1 MEGNSRLQAH
11 MVEHAFTQGV
21 LADRVNEE
29 LKAAGHKGTVGDRTV
44 RNWVTGKTRW
54 PHQRQR
60 DALTAVFGCTP
71 ACLGF
76 YPPGTPAPPHEDLS
90 AMLRR
95 RFCTAATSA
104 VAATALPSAGTRPST
119 RPTSVGTS
127 DVLRLRDGLDRLTAL
142 DQRHGGHAALER
154 AALAG
159 AAEAV
164 GLQDRSAS
172 QTIRQRLFG
181 VAADY
186 TTTAAWSCIDA
197 RQLDRARS
205 HVNEALRLAGLS
217 QDAVSL
223 MRVWNST
230 AILAHQLGHYAEGVA
245 AAQAAQSCAI
255 TRRDPLFGSL
265 AHARA
270 AVGHA
275 HRGDRQAAIRSIGYA
290 EEALARAEARP
301 RPSWIAFYGPAELH
315 ALTGVVR
322 SRLGQ
327 SAEAEAASHRA
338 LSALPAAYRRNRA
351 MTIVDLAIAQL
362 HQGDADHACT
372 TTEEAFTLMSG
383 SPLPG
388 RLRVLLGDFYRD
400 LLTLAPSTTVAREWA
415 DRYRSEWSPA

>member
-1 MEGNSRLQAH
+1 MEGNFRLQAH
-11 MVEHAFTQGV
+11 MTEHAFNQGA

-44 RNWVTGKTRW
+44 RNWVTGKSRW

-71 ACLGF
+71 VCLGF
-76 YPPGTPAPPHEDLS
+76 YPPGTPAPPYEDPS

-104 VAATALPSAGTRPST
+104 LAVTALPAAST
-119 RPTSVGTS
+119 RSTTVGTS
-127 DVLRLRDGLDRLTAL
+127 DVIRLRDGLDRLTLL
-142 DQRHGGHAALER
+142 DQKRGGHAALER

-164 GLQDRSAS
+164 GLQDHSAS

-186 TTTAAWSCIDA
+186 TTAAAWSCIDA

-217 QDAVSL
+217 QDPVAQ

-230 AILAHQLGHYAEGVA
+230 SILAHQLGHHAEGVA

-270 AVGHA
+270 AIGHA
-275 HRGDRQAAIRSIGYA
+275 YQGDRQATIRSIGYA
-290 EEALARAEARP
+290 EEALVRAEARP

-315 ALTGVVR
+315 ALTGIVR

-327 SAEAEAASHRA
+327 PVEAEAASHRA
-338 LSALPAAYRRNRA
+338 LSALPASFRRNRA
-351 MTIVDLAIAQL
+351 MTTVDLAIAQL
-362 HQGDADHACT
+362 RQGDAEQACA
-372 TTEEAFTLMSG
+372 TTEDAFTLMSG

>member
-1 MEGNSRLQAH
+1 MEGNFRLQAH
-11 MVEHAFTQGV
+11 MTERAFKQGM
-21 LADRVNEE
+21 LADRVNDE
-29 LKAAGHKGTVGDRTV
+29 LKAAGHNGTVGDRTV
-44 RNWVTGKTRW
+44 RNWVTGKTHW

-71 ACLGF
+71 VCLGF
-76 YPPGTPAPPHEDLS
+76 YPPGTPAPPDEDPS

-104 VAATALPSAGTRPST
+104 IAATALPAVGTRPT
-119 RPTSVGTS
+119 TVGTS
-127 DVLRLRDGLDRLTAL
+127 DVLRLRDGLDKLTAL
-142 DQRHGGHAALER
+142 DQKRGGHAALER

-164 GLQDRSAS
+164 GLQDHSAS

-186 TTTAAWSCIDA
+186 TTAAAWSCIDA
-197 RQLDRARS
+197 RQLDRARL

-217 QDAVSL
+217 QDPVSL

-230 AILAHQLGHYAEGVA
+230 SILAHQLGHYAEGVA

-275 HRGDRQAAIRSIGYA
+275 YQGDRQSAIRSIGYA
-290 EEALARAEARP
+290 EEALVRAEARP
-301 RPSWIAFYGPAELH
+301 RPSWVAFYGPAELH

-327 SAEAEAASHRA
+327 PAEAEAASHRA
-338 LSALPAAYRRNRA
+338 LSALPAPYRRNRA
-351 MTIVDLAIAQL
+351 MTTVDLAIAQL
-362 HQGDADHACT
+362 RQGDAEQACA
-372 TTEEAFTLMSG
+372 TTEDVFTLMSG

-400 LLTLAPSTTVAREWA
+400 LLTLAPSTIVAREWA

>member
-1 MEGNSRLQAH
+1 M
-11 MVEHAFTQGV
+11 
-21 LADRVNEE
+21 
-29 LKAAGHKGTVGDRTV
+29 
-44 RNWVTGKTRW
+44 
-54 PHQRQR
+54 
-60 DALTAVFGCTP
+60 
-71 ACLGF
+71 
-76 YPPGTPAPPHEDLS
+76 PAPPYEDPS
-90 AMLRR
+90 DMLRR

-104 VAATALPSAGTRPST
+104 LTATALPTVDT
-119 RPTSVGTS
+119 RPTTVGTS
-127 DVLRLRDGLDRLTAL
+127 DVIRLRDGLDRLTLL
-142 DQRHGGHAALER
+142 DQRRGGHATLER

-164 GLQDRSAS
+164 GLQDHSAS

-186 TTTAAWSCIDA
+186 TTAAAWSCIDA
-197 RQLDRARS
+197 RQLERARG
-205 HVNEALRLAGLS
+205 HVNEALHLAGLS
-217 QDAVSL
+217 QDPVAL

-230 AILAHQLGHYAEGVA
+230 AILAHQLGHHAESVA

-275 HRGDRQAAIRSIGYA
+275 YRGDGQAAVRSIGYA
-290 EEALARAEARP
+290 EEALTRAEARP
-301 RPSWIAFYGPAELH
+301 RPSWVAFYGPAELH
-315 ALTGVVR
+315 ALTGIVR

-327 SAEAEAASHRA
+327 PAEAEAASHRA

-351 MTIVDLAIAQL
+351 MTTVDLAIAQL
-362 HQGDADHACT
+362 HQGDAEQACT
-372 TTEEAFTLMSG
+372 TTEDAFTLMTG

>member
-1 MEGNSRLQAH
+1 MEGNFRLQAH
-11 MVEHAFTQGV
+11 MIEHAFKQGV
-21 LADRVNEE
+21 LADRVNDE

-44 RNWVTGKTRW
+44 RNWVTGKSRW

-71 ACLGF
+71 LCLGF
-76 YPPGTPAPPHEDLS
+76 YPPGMPAPPYEDPS

-104 VAATALPSAGTRPST
+104 LAATALPAVDT
-119 RPTSVGTS
+119 RPTTVGTS
-127 DVLRLRDGLDRLTAL
+127 DVIRLREGLDRLTLL
-142 DQRHGGHAALER
+142 DQRRGGHAAIER
-154 AALAG
+154 DALAG

-164 GLQDRSAS
+164 GLQTRSAS

-186 TTTAAWSCIDA
+186 TTAAAWSCIDA
-197 RQLDRARS
+197 RQLDHARL
-205 HVNEALRLAGLS
+205 HLNEALRLAGLS
-217 QDAVSL
+217 QDPVAL

-265 AHARA
+265 GHARA

-275 HRGDRQAAIRSIGYA
+275 YRGDSQAAVRSIGYA
-290 EEALARAEARP
+290 EEALTRAEVRP
-301 RPSWIAFYGPAELH
+301 RPSWVAFYGPAELH
-315 ALTGVVR
+315 ALTGIVR

-327 SAEAEAASHRA
+327 PAEAEAASHRA

-351 MTIVDLAIAQL
+351 MTTVDLAIAQL
-362 HQGDADHACT
+362 HQGDAEQACA
-372 TTEEAFTLMSG
+372 TTEDAFTLMSG
-383 SPLPG
+383 GPLPG

>member
-1 MEGNSRLQAH
+1 MEGNFRLQAH
-11 MVEHAFTQGV
+11 MVDHAFKQGV

-29 LKAAGHKGTVGDRTV
+29 LKAAGHNGTVGDRTV

-76 YPPGTPAPPHEDLS
+76 YPPGMPAPPSEDLS

-95 RFCTAATSA
+95 RFCTAATSTA
-104 VAATALPSAGTRPST
+104 AATALPGAGTRH
-119 RPTSVGTS
+119 TSVGTS

-142 DQRHGGHAALER
+142 DQRRGGHAALER

-164 GLQDRSAS
+164 DLQDRSAS
-172 QTIRQRLFG
+172 QRVRQRLFG

-186 TTTAAWSCIDA
+186 ATAAAWSCIDA

-205 HVNEALRLAGLS
+205 HVNEALKLAGLS
-217 QDAVSL
+217 QDPVTL

-230 AILAHQLGHYAEGVA
+230 AILARQLGQYAEGVA

-265 AHARA
+265 AHART

-275 HRGDRQAAIRSIGYA
+275 YRGDRQAAIRSIGYA
-290 EEALARAEARP
+290 EEALVRAEPRP

-327 SAEAEAASHRA
+327 PAEAEAASHRA
-338 LSALPAAYRRNRA
+338 LSALPASFRRNRA

-362 HQGDADHACT
+362 HQGDAEHACAT
-372 TTEEAFTLMSG
+372 SEEAFALMSG

-415 DRYRSEWSPA
+415 DRYRSEWSLA

>member
-1 MEGNSRLQAH
+1 MT
-11 MVEHAFTQGV
+11 EHAFKQGT
-21 LADRVNEE
+21 LADKVNEE

-44 RNWVTGKTRW
+44 RNWVTGKSRW

-60 DALTAVFGCTP
+60 DALAAVFGCTP
-71 ACLGF
+71 VCLGF
-76 YPPGTPAPPHEDLS
+76 YPPGMPALPYEDLS

-104 VAATALPSAGTRPST
+104 LAATALPAAGTRPT
-119 RPTSVGTS
+119 TVGTS
-127 DVLRLRDGLDRLTAL
+127 DVIRLRDGLDQLTVL
-142 DQRHGGHAALER
+142 DQKRGGHAALER
-154 AALAG
+154 DALAG

-186 TTTAAWSCIDA
+186 TTAAAWSCIDA
-197 RQLDRARS
+197 RQLERARV

-217 QDAVSL
+217 QDPVAL

-230 AILAHQLGHYAEGVA
+230 SILAYQLGHYAEGVA

-275 HRGDRQAAIRSIGYA
+275 YRGDGQAAVRSIGYA
-290 EEALARAEARP
+290 EDALVRAEARP
-301 RPSWIAFYGPAELH
+301 RPSWVAFYGPAELH
-315 ALTGVVR
+315 ALTGIVR

-327 SAEAEAASHRA
+327 PAEAEAASHRA
-338 LSALPAAYRRNRA
+338 LSALPAPYRRNRA
-351 MTIVDLAIAQL
+351 MTTVDLAIAQL
-362 HQGDADHACT
+362 HQGDAEQACA
-372 TTEEAFTLMSG
+372 TTEDAFTLMSG

>member
-1 MEGNSRLQAH
+1 MEGNFRLQAH
-11 MVEHAFTQGV
+11 MTEHAFKQGT
-21 LADRVNEE
+21 LADRVNDE

-54 PHQRQR
+54 PHERQR

-71 ACLGF
+71 VCLGF
-76 YPPGTPAPPHEDLS
+76 YPPGTPAPPYEDPS
-90 AMLRR
+90 VMLRR

-104 VAATALPSAGTRPST
+104 LAATALPAAGTRPT
-119 RPTSVGTS
+119 TVGTS
-127 DVLRLRDGLDRLTAL
+127 DVLRLRDGLDRLTVL
-142 DQRHGGHAALER
+142 DQKRGGHAALER

-159 AAEAV
+159 AAETV
-164 GLQDRSAS
+164 GLQDHAAS

-186 TTTAAWSCIDA
+186 TTAAAWSCIDA

-217 QDAVSL
+217 QDPVAI

-230 AILAHQLGHYAEGVA
+230 SILAHQLGHYAEGVA

-270 AVGHA
+270 AIGHA
-275 HRGDRQAAIRSIGYA
+275 YRDDRQAAIRSIGYA
-290 EEALARAEARP
+290 EEALTRTEARP

-315 ALTGVVR
+315 ALTGIVR

-338 LSALPAAYRRNRA
+338 LSALPAPYRRNRA
-351 MTIVDLAIAQL
+351 MTTVDLAIAQL
-362 HQGDADHACT
+362 HQGDAEQACA
-372 TTEEAFTLMSG
+372 TTEDAFTLMSG

-388 RLRVLLGDFYRD
+388 RLRVQLGDFYRD

>member
-11 MVEHAFTQGV
+11 MVEHAFKQSV

-44 RNWVTGKTRW
+44 RNWVTGRTRW

-76 YPPGTPAPPHEDLS
+76 YPPGMPAPPYEDLS

-104 VAATALPSAGTRPST
+104 VAATALPPAGT

-142 DQRHGGHAALER
+142 DQRRGGHAALER

-186 TTTAAWSCIDA
+186 TTAAAWSCIDA

-217 QDAVSL
+217 QDPVSL

-290 EEALARAEARP
+290 EEALGRAEARP

-327 SAEAEAASHRA
+327 PVEAEAASHRA
-338 LSALPAAYRRNRA
+338 LSALPASFRRNRA

-362 HQGDADHACT
+362 HQGDAEHACA
-372 TTEEAFTLMSG
+372 TTEDAFTLMWG